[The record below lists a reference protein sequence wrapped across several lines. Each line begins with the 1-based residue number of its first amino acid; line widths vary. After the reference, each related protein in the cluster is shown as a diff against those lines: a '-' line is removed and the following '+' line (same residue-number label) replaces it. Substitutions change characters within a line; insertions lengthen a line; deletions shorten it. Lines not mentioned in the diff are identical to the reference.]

1 MGAPSACVRGRSEYD
16 YRRMGKIASIC
27 ALILVVCQPARLL
40 GGTIEEILTIKS
52 PATINPGD
60 VVVVLA
66 TLQQTPATPTYKIS
80 SWSPNVTVQTS
91 PATTPQDVHFLYTS
105 SFYSMM
111 TTMIHQTDTLL
122 QANLVAPTTSGGA
135 VPINVAGFTFSFI
148 APAPGVYTLGDSGTR
163 QDSLGTEN
171 DAASTQFIVA
181 GAVVP
186 EPASLSLLAS
196 GALATVVVGMRRIG
210 FRRRSRKQ

>member
-1 MGAPSACVRGRSEYD
+1 
-16 YRRMGKIASIC
+16 MGKTALIC
-27 ALILVVCQPARLL
+27 AFALLVCQPARALA
-40 GGTIEEILTIKS
+40 GTIEETLTIKS

-66 TLQQTPATPTYKIS
+66 TLQQTPASPTYKVS
-80 SWSPNVTVQTS
+80 SWSPNVTVQAS

-111 TTMIHQTDTLL
+111 TKTLHVTDTLL
-122 QANLVAPTTSGGA
+122 QAGLVAPASSGGA
-135 VPINVAGFTFSFI
+135 VPVNVAGFTFSFI
-148 APAPGVYTLGDSGTR
+148 APAPGVYNLVDSGMR
-163 QDSLGTEN
+163 QGSLGTEN
-171 DAASTQFIVA
+171 DAASTQFVVA

-196 GALATVVVGMRRIG
+196 GAIAAVVLGVRRRG
-210 FRRRSRKQ
+210 FRRPLSKH

>member
-1 MGAPSACVRGRSEYD
+1 
-16 YRRMGKIASIC
+16 MGKIALIC
-27 ALILVVCQPARLL
+27 ACVLAGFQPALVSA
-40 GGTIEEILTIKS
+40 GTIEEILTIKS

-66 TLQQTPATPTYKIS
+66 TLKQTPSTPTYDVS
-80 SWSPNVTVQTS
+80 SWSPNITVQTS

-111 TTMIHQTDTLL
+111 TKMLHQTDTLL
-122 QANLVAPTTSGGA
+122 QPGLVAPASSGGA
-135 VPINVAGFTFSFI
+135 VPVNTAGFTFSFI
-148 APAPGVYTLGDSGTR
+148 APAPGVYDLVDSGTR

-171 DAASTQFIVA
+171 NAASTQFVVG

-196 GALATVVVGMRRIG
+196 GALAASVIGMRRIG
-210 FRRRSRKQ
+210 SRRRSRRRTSAADVG